1 MTKINETKEIVVG
14 MTARDYYIDT
24 RKLDYLY
31 SQLKGKNVI
40 FEESPKQFYANLG
53 KNETEYI
60 FSSINQLNKVKG
72 IVDAAESLGLTHS
85 MKFVD
90 SVSVKMNHYF
100 YVTNDIKGNL
110 SMFTKYREDTFI
122 SSETLK
128 GLISNGY
135 SIEFD
140 GILIVV
146 TLVKSKGIK
155 EDLEFF
161 KTLAD
166 KFPNGFYK

>member
-1 MTKINETKEIVVG
+1 MTKIDETKEIVVG

-72 IVDAAESLGLTHS
+72 IVDAAESLGLNHE
-85 MKFVD
+85 MRFVD
-90 SVSVKMNHYF
+90 SVSVKMNPYF
-100 YVTNDIKGNL
+100 L
-110 SMFTKYREDTFI
+110 RCQ
-122 SSETLK
+122 
-128 GLISNGY
+128 
-135 SIEFD
+135 
-140 GILIVV
+140 
-146 TLVKSKGIK
+146 
-155 EDLEFF
+155 
-161 KTLAD
+161 
-166 KFPNGFYK
+166 

>member
-1 MTKINETKEIVVG
+1 MANKENSSIEGIVVG
-14 MTARDYYIDT
+14 MTAEDFYRDT

-31 SQLKGKNVI
+31 SQLGSGNNNLSNIVY
-40 FEESPKQFYANLG
+40 SHLG
-53 KNETEYI
+53 KNHIEYAFTSEKKI
-60 FSSINQLNKVKG
+60 PFISSI
-72 IVDAAESLGLTHS
+72 VDVAESLGLTHG

-135 SIEFD
+135 NIEFD

-146 TLVKSKGIK
+146 TLVQSKGIK
-155 EDLEFF
+155 EDLESF
-161 KTLAD
+161 KALAD
-166 KFPNGFYK
+166 KFPNGFHK